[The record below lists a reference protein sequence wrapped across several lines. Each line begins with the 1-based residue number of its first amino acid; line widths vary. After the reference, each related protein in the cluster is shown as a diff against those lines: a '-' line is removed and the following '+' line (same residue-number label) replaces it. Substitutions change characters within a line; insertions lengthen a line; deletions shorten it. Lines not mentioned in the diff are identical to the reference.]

1 MQQRKESTAEVRHS
15 EILNVAS
22 VAGFLGVTEKAVYA
36 KVARRCIPFR
46 KWGGKLI
53 FVRREIEE
61 FLAGL
66 QGVEVHDALENELKR
81 RRLGE
86 RQ

>member
-1 MQQRKESTAEVRHS
+1 MQARKHSTAEIQGS

-22 VAGFLGVTEKAVYA
+22 VAVFLGVTEKAVYA

-46 KWGGKLI
+46 RWGGKLI
-53 FVRREIEE
+53 FVRRDIEE
-61 FLAGL
+61 FLARL
-66 QGVEVHDALENELKR
+66 QGVQVHDALENELKR

-86 RQ
+86 GR